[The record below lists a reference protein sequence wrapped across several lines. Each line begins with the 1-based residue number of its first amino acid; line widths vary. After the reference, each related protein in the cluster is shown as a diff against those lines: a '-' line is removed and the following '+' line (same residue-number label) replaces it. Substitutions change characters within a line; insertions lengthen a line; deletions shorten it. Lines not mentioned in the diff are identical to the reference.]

1 MVSEL
6 TSTVTLT
13 GIAGHKLELPTGLFI
28 NNQFVPSKTHNT
40 LETLNPATGEQLAVI
55 SAASPE
61 DVDLAVQHA
70 KTAFKEWRKSHGPVR
85 QKLLL
90 KLADLIERDADEL
103 ATIDA
108 LDAGK
113 IFGESRQMDVP
124 NAVEHL
130 RYFAGWADKIDGKSL
145 RIPNGFAWTQRE
157 PIGVCATI
165 VPWNAPLMITIW
177 KLAPAIA
184 AGNVLIIKT
193 AELTPL
199 YGIKLAQLVLEA
211 GFPAGVIQILTGLGT
226 VTGKAM
232 SQHMEISKL
241 AFTGSGAVGRQIM
254 IEAARSNLK
263 KVTLE
268 LGGKSPSIIFDDA
281 DLENAVFWA
290 VIGITAHNGQICVAG
305 SRLYVQKGIYDKF
318 VEKFREMS
326 LKAVAGDPLLQGS
339 SKGPVISKVQHEKIL
354 GHIQKGV
361 EQGAKLLYGGK
372 EVEGKG
378 NFVENTVFVDV
389 GDEMSMMQEEIFG
402 PVAAITKFETEE
414 EVIEKA
420 NNSSY
425 GLSSAVFTNDVSR
438 AQRVSHALEAGQV
451 TVNSWAMLNPNTPF
465 GGVKESGFGRDMG
478 EDALD
483 GWTVLKTVKIAI
495 LPGKL

>member
-1 MVSEL
+1 V
-6 TSTVTLT
+6 
-13 GIAGHKLELPTGLFI
+13 G
-28 NNQFVPSKTHNT
+28 
-40 LETLNPATGEQLAVI
+40 
-55 SAASPE
+55 
-61 DVDLAVQHA
+61 
-70 KTAFKEWRKSHGPVR
+70 R
-85 QKLLL
+85 
-90 KLADLIERDADEL
+90 
-103 ATIDA
+103 
-108 LDAGK
+108 
-113 IFGESRQMDVP
+113 
-124 NAVEHL
+124 
-130 RYFAGWADKIDGKSL
+130 
-145 RIPNGFAWTQRE
+145 
-157 PIGVCATI
+157 
-165 VPWNAPLMITIW
+165 MITIW

-305 SRLYVQKGIYDKF
+305 SRLYVQKGIYDNF

-402 PVAAITKFETEE
+402 PVAVSF
-414 EVIEKA
+414 
-420 NNSSY
+420 
-425 GLSSAVFTNDVSR
+425 LSF
-438 AQRVSHALEAGQV
+438 
-451 TVNSWAMLNPNTPF
+451 
-465 GGVKESGFGRDMG
+465 
-478 EDALD
+478 
-483 GWTVLKTVKIAI
+483 
-495 LPGKL
+495 

>member
-1 MVSEL
+1 
-6 TSTVTLT
+6 
-13 GIAGHKLELPTGLFI
+13 
-28 NNQFVPSKTHNT
+28 
-40 LETLNPATGEQLAVI
+40 
-55 SAASPE
+55 
-61 DVDLAVQHA
+61 
-70 KTAFKEWRKSHGPVR
+70 
-85 QKLLL
+85 
-90 KLADLIERDADEL
+90 
-103 ATIDA
+103 
-108 LDAGK
+108 
-113 IFGESRQMDVP
+113 
-124 NAVEHL
+124 
-130 RYFAGWADKIDGKSL
+130 
-145 RIPNGFAWTQRE
+145 
-157 PIGVCATI
+157 
-165 VPWNAPLMITIW
+165 MITIW

-241 AFTGSGAVGRQIM
+241 AFTGSGTVGRQIM

-326 LKAVAGDPLLQGS
+326 LKAVAGDPLLQDS
-339 SKGPVISKVQHEKIL
+339 TKGPVISKVQHEKIL

-372 EVEGKG
+372 DVEGKG
-378 NFVENTVFVDV
+378 NFVENTAFVDV
-389 GDEMSMMQEEIFG
+389 GEEMSMMQEEIFG
-402 PVAAITKFETEE
+402 PVAVSF
-414 EVIEKA
+414 
-420 NNSSY
+420 
-425 GLSSAVFTNDVSR
+425 LSF
-438 AQRVSHALEAGQV
+438 
-451 TVNSWAMLNPNTPF
+451 
-465 GGVKESGFGRDMG
+465 
-478 EDALD
+478 
-483 GWTVLKTVKIAI
+483 
-495 LPGKL
+495 

>member
-1 MVSEL
+1 
-6 TSTVTLT
+6 
-13 GIAGHKLELPTGLFI
+13 
-28 NNQFVPSKTHNT
+28 
-40 LETLNPATGEQLAVI
+40 
-55 SAASPE
+55 
-61 DVDLAVQHA
+61 
-70 KTAFKEWRKSHGPVR
+70 
-85 QKLLL
+85 
-90 KLADLIERDADEL
+90 
-103 ATIDA
+103 
-108 LDAGK
+108 
-113 IFGESRQMDVP
+113 
-124 NAVEHL
+124 
-130 RYFAGWADKIDGKSL
+130 
-145 RIPNGFAWTQRE
+145 
-157 PIGVCATI
+157 
-165 VPWNAPLMITIW
+165 MITIW

-199 YGIKLAQLVLEA
+199 YGIKLAQLVIEA

-402 PVAAITKFETEE
+402 PVAVSF
-414 EVIEKA
+414 
-420 NNSSY
+420 
-425 GLSSAVFTNDVSR
+425 LSF
-438 AQRVSHALEAGQV
+438 
-451 TVNSWAMLNPNTPF
+451 
-465 GGVKESGFGRDMG
+465 
-478 EDALD
+478 
-483 GWTVLKTVKIAI
+483 
-495 LPGKL
+495 